1 MSTSKKTKAAA
12 PAGRKK
18 AAEKSVKSA
27 PLSKTAVKSP
37 GRSKTVKAVTA
48 RVVTSIAQEIK
59 QVKPFNSPQHM
70 AIVNLMF
77 TYGWVTECI
86 RDLLQPFGLTLQQYN
101 VLRILRGAGGPIS
114 TSDIRDRMLDR
125 MSDTSRLV
133 DRLESK
139 RWVSRRVCPED
150 KRLVDVS
157 LTAIGKRKLKQVD
170 LVEADMQRIAEGLSA
185 KEAEKLSQLLDI
197 MRSSVGDT

>member
-1 MSTSKKTKAAA
+1 
-12 PAGRKK
+12 
-18 AAEKSVKSA
+18 
-27 PLSKTAVKSP
+27 
-37 GRSKTVKAVTA
+37 
-48 RVVTSIAQEIK
+48 
-59 QVKPFNSPQHM
+59 
-70 AIVNLMF
+70 
-77 TYGWVTECI
+77 
-86 RDLLQPFGLTLQQYN
+86 
-101 VLRILRGAGGPIS
+101 
-114 TSDIRDRMLDR
+114 MLDR

-133 DRLESK
+133 DSLESK

-157 LTAIGKRKLKQVD
+157 LTAIGKRKLNQVD